1 MCSRAD
7 GMYCAFAPYESP
19 SHDSLAQMAQLCIF
33 FSLVASLV
41 TNAYP
46 DE

>member
-1 MCSRAD
+1 
-7 GMYCAFAPYESP
+7 MYGVYGPYESP
-19 SHDSLAQMAQLCIF
+19 NDDLLAQLAQLCIF
-33 FSLVASLV
+33 FSLVASIV